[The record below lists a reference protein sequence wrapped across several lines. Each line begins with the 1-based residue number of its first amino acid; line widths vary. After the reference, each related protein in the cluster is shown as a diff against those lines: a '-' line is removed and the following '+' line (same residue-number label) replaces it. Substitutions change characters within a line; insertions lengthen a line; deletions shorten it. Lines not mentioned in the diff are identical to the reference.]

1 VKISHKNLNLRTQ
14 NGFHNFSLGALFE
27 IIDAYLLLVWAH
39 FLGFWFITQVHN
51 VGNPSEL
58 LLESEKYTQELELE
72 NKQSVSQ
79 FLAGCIV

>member
-1 VKISHKNLNLRTQ
+1 
-14 NGFHNFSLGALFE
+14 
-27 IIDAYLLLVWAH
+27 
-39 FLGFWFITQVHN
+39 VHN